1 MFCRKVNLPK
11 KANWRNVKKNCFCN
25 GKRWQ
30 YYFMLQLL
38 FTKNIKVI
46 RHLKLVIN
54 VATYSKHF
62 LSLSLSLSVRRCI
75 GKNFFPRQ
83 LQTKYRWKTINKV
96 LLHYGKITTLFV
108 SCCSLMRN
116 PFLNLI
122 WTWKQLLQIVL
133 EANQNSMVH
142 CTYHLKIKALSKIST
157 GHHYCSSNHL
167 SDWVFYICTWFT
179 SDLISF

>member
-1 MFCRKVNLPK
+1 LEEEKEEGTFGKSRFRFSITFETNTNIFCAYSFVTGTSSSLASKIGLVSEMFCRKVNLPK
-11 KANWRNVKKNCFCN
+11 KANQRNVKKNCFCN
-25 GKRWQ
+25 GKRCQ

-62 LSLSLSLSVRRCI
+62 LSLSLFSLFLSLSFCRCI

-96 LLHYGKITTLFV
+96 LLHYG
-108 SCCSLMRN
+108 
-116 PFLNLI
+116 
-122 WTWKQLLQIVL
+122 
-133 EANQNSMVH
+133 
-142 CTYHLKIKALSKIST
+142 
-157 GHHYCSSNHL
+157 
-167 SDWVFYICTWFT
+167 
-179 SDLISF
+179 